1 MGIKEKRKERCW
13 TQVELAEMVN
23 VGQNTVSQWE
33 TGERTPRIE
42 KLMQLARIF
51 DCTVDELLRE

>member
-1 MGIKEKRKERCW
+1 MNIKGKREERGM
-13 TQVELAEMVN
+13 TQVELAGMVN
-23 VGQNTVSQWE
+23 VAQNTVSQWE